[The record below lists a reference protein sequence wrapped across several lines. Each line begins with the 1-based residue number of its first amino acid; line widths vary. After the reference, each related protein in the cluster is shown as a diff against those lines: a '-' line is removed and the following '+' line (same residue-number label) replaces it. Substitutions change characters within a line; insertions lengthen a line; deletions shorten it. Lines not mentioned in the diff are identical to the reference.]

1 MPGDEKSW
9 SGSSESWS
17 EFASKKGSGI
27 FGQIQ
32 GFPKLEVPQ
41 MDGFFEG
48 KSIYKWMIFWG
59 FLCISG
65 SLYIFVGGLFLCM
78 PQTPK
83 NCVNMFRELIR

>member
-59 FLCISG
+59 FYAFQEAS
-65 SLYIFVGGLFLCM
+65 IFLLGVSF
-78 PQTPK
+78 
-83 NCVNMFRELIR
+83 CVCLRLQKIV